1 MQAGG
6 RRFDPDQLQYLT
18 ITFSGQIRTILS
30 SLKIYSYSHSIYN
43 KTHVEA
49 NKYETID

>member
-18 ITFSGQIRTILS
+18 ITFSGQIRTIFS
-30 SLKIYSYSHSIYN
+30 SLKIYSYSQSVYS

-49 NKYETID
+49 YRQETID